1 MERFDFTERKLIRR
15 LLGYFWPRV
24 CRNEELYAEV
34 DMVYRRMTH
43 RRYQHQHLGSQSKVA
58 TENRLRFF
66 GHILESPADRLVQG
80 VLRSLPG
87 SSWKKPPG
95 RKRKFWTKMAKE
107 DLRTLGVDRQF
118 RRDVRF
124 RKVWNNGSIP
134 YKLSQKIEKVGQS
147 CVQARDTSARM
158 RVVATFPR
166 FCGTTPVHPSSSE
179 KVENILK
186 ITLVPLCNLVRSVPE
201 TCSHR
206 SQRIL
211 ILFTT
216 DVWRSLV
223 KFTIPPQFIKFP
235 MEIFTG

>member
-118 RRDVRF
+118 RRDVR
-124 RKVWNNGSIP
+124 
-134 YKLSQKIEKVGQS
+134 
-147 CVQARDTSARM
+147 
-158 RVVATFPR
+158 TFPR